1 METKEFLNDLTGSEA
16 IPEPKLGNN
25 SKDDAAFEARTVI
38 LRVVNMG
45 SRICRARGISRFV
58 RSRGHRLG
66 RWRVLRSRGHRL
78 GRWRVLRSRGGI
90 DPGFRILF
98 SMSADKL
105 QGFNDGCE

>member
-1 METKEFLNDLTGSEA
+1 METKGSLNDFTGSEA

-38 LRVVNMG
+38 LQVVNMG
-45 SRICRARGISRFV
+45 SRICRARGIGRFV

-66 RWRVLRSRGHRL
+66 RWRD
-78 GRWRVLRSRGGI
+78 LRSRGGI

>member
-1 METKEFLNDLTGSEA
+1 METKGSLNDFTGSEA

-38 LRVVNMG
+38 LQVVNMG

-58 RSRGHRLG
+58 
-66 RWRVLRSRGHRL
+66 
-78 GRWRVLRSRGGI
+78 RSRGGI